1 VGPSQLRIFYDSMEN
16 ITLLSQNIVTRFNS
30 GVGIISDDAEL
41 TLPKPGG
48 VGGMGNRKFL
58 GENLAFV
65 QLFSL

>member
-1 VGPSQLRIFYDSMEN
+1 MGPSQLRIFYDSMES

-41 TLPKPGG
+41 TLPNPGG